1 MIIAKTS
8 SISTAKLR
16 VAKWCGVS
24 LWLVPD
30 EQYCPAW
37 SVNITN
43 EPSEATA
50 TMVISKMN
58 VKVQNKKV
66 IVESAFLKPSLSLS
80 QDDDLSEVGARDLGA
95 LAGKTICRLACAW
108 DAKNFRKAV
117 DKAQTNFKRTLV
129 QAEIVEAAQV
139 NVITKKAKVPGRL
152 KHILC

>member
-66 IVESAFLKPSLSLS
+66 IVESAFLKPSLS
-80 QDDDLSEVGARDLGA
+80 QDDDSPWSREVGA

-129 QAEIVEAAQV
+129 QAGIVEAAQV
-139 NVITKKAKVPGRL
+139 NVITKKAKVPGHL